1 MQNHI
6 RFVSLNDIQ
15 DALQSG
21 DWSKILGENQAP
33 AKECACGCGGKC
45 GCHDEQPAPVEP
57 VETKEP
63 EHQEVG
69 SIFSLESLQQALAQ
83 EKKDLDDATIAFTR
97 LTNEKNA
104 RIEQLNKQI
113 ELEKSK
119 TRYVRKGPDMAVTMT
134 KENAEKLIQELSNIL
149 NGSQSDKVT
158 FNIGNLG

>member
-1 MQNHI
+1 MQNHV
-6 RFVSLNDIQ
+6 RWVTLNDIQ

-21 DWSKILGENQAP
+21 DWSKILGVNQAP
-33 AKECACGCGGKC
+33 GACGCGGKC
-45 GCHDEQPAPVEP
+45 GCQDEQPAPVEP

-104 RIEQLNKQI
+104 RIEQINKQI

-134 KENAEKLIQELSNIL
+134 KENAEKLMQELSNII